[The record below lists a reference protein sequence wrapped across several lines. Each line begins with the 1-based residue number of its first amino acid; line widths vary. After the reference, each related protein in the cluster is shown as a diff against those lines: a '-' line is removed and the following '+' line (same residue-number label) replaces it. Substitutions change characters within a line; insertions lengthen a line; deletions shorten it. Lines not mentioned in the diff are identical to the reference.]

1 MNNKLLNCVL
11 IIIVVIIII
20 INNNKLNE
28 GFANY
33 TRCSEKP
40 VKGIM
45 KKIFDQFNINKDDD
59 KWDIYIPCGYNK
71 VEYELKNIYSNKDQ
85 KIFGISGCDKIVS
98 KNNLW
103 KILHNKYGRE
113 KAKTIMPES
122 FVLSDTDDIN
132 ILKQQFNPNHTYVL
146 KKNLQRKRGL
156 ELTRDF
162 NTINNSYYRG
172 FKIVQRYLDD
182 VFIINKRRM
191 NLRMYMLVVCKNKT
205 KNIYIHKL
213 GKCLYTSKDIT
224 DKNNLDFDENIT
236 NSYKLDK
243 NIYNNNPL
251 TIDNLKIYLD
261 NNNYDSKL
269 LFNNI
274 KKLLIL
280 LAKAITKPLCNLSNI
295 KDNKTFQLFGLDIIF
310 DTKLNPYL
318 LEINKGPEMGAKDD
332 IDKKLK
338 TKVQIDM
345 FEKVNVIDIDDPN
358 YVNEFEKLV

>member
-1 MNNKLLNCVL
+1 MNNKIFNCVL

-20 INNNKLNE
+20 INHNTVNE

-45 KKIFDQFNINKDDD
+45 KRIFEQFNINKDDD

-103 KILHNKYGRE
+103 NILNNYYGRE
-113 KAKTIMPES
+113 KARTIMPES
-122 FVLSDTDDIN
+122 FLLSDSSDID
-132 ILKQQFNPNHTYVL
+132 ILEQQFNNNDTYIL
-146 KKNLQRKRGL
+146 KKNLQRKKGL

-162 NTINNSYYRG
+162 NTIKNSYYRG
-172 FKIVQRYLDD
+172 FKVVQRYLND
-182 VFIINKRRM
+182 VFIINKRKM
-191 NLRMYMLVVCKNKT
+191 NLRMYMLVVCTNNNKT
-205 KNIYIHKL
+205 IYIHKQ
-213 GKCLYTSKDIT
+213 GKCLYTSKDVT
-224 DKNNLDFDENIT
+224 NKNSLDFDENIT

-251 TIDNLKIYLD
+251 TINNLKDYLD
-261 NNNYDSKL
+261 KNNYDSKL
-269 LFNNI
+269 LFDKINKI
-274 KKLLIL
+274 LVL

-295 KDNKTFQLFGLDIIF
+295 KKNTTFQLFGLDVIF

-318 LEINKGPEMGAKDD
+318 LEINKGPEMGAKND

-338 TKVQIDM
+338 TKVQLDM
-345 FEKVNVIDIDDPN
+345 FEKINIINIDDPN
-358 YVNEFEKLV
+358 YINEYEKLI